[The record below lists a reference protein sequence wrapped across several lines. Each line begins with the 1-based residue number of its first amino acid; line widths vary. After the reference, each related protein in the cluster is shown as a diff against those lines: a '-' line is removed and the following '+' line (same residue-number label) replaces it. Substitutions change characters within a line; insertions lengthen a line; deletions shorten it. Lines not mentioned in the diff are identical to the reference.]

1 MRFLL
6 SVFVLSLASCAAL
19 ETKTPE
25 AEEKP
30 VRLLDPAL
38 SEASGLAVSRCNPD
52 LLWLINDSGAS
63 ASIHLADTSGQP
75 RGVVHLRG
83 VKNTDWEDLA
93 AFTLDGKPYL
103 LVADIGD
110 NAAQRKE
117 LTLYVVAEPEAS
129 PTFLKLSTKA
139 DWLIRFHYEDGP
151 RDCEGI
157 AVDTASKSI
166 LLLTKRDKQ
175 PAIYSLP
182 LRKPAPGEVLTAKR
196 LGALAKLEFPP
207 GAFPHPF
214 AFQPTGLDISA
225 DNKLAAVLTYR
236 GVYLFR
242 RAAKETW
249 AEAFA
254 KAPEILGTHGL
265 SQAEALAFS
274 PDGRTLYVT
283 TEGKN
288 PRLVTM
294 PVPKESR

>member
-1 MRFLL
+1 MRLL
-6 SVFVLSLASCAAL
+6 IPLFALSLASCSAL
-19 ETKTPE
+19 ESGV
-25 AEEKP
+25 EEKP
-30 VRLLDPAL
+30 VRLLDQNL
-38 SEASGLAVSRCNPD
+38 NEASGLAVSRRDPN
-52 LLWLINDSGAS
+52 LLWLINDSGAA

-117 LTLYVVAEPEAS
+117 LTLYIVAEPEAS
-129 PTFLKLSTKA
+129 SSFLKLNTKA
-139 DWLIRFHYEDGP
+139 DWFIRFHYEDGP

-157 AVDTASKSI
+157 AVDTPNRRI

-175 PAIYSLP
+175 PAIYQLP
-182 LRKPAPGEVLTAKR
+182 LDKPSGRKPLIAKR
-196 LGALAKLEFPP
+196 LGPLAKLPLPP
-207 GAFPHPF
+207 KTLPHPF

-225 DNKLAAVLTYR
+225 DDKLAAVLTYR

-242 RAAKETW
+242 RAEKETW

-254 KAPEILGTHGL
+254 KAPEILGSHGL

-274 PDGRTLYVT
+274 PDGQTLYVT

-288 PRLVTM
+288 PRLVKM
-294 PVPKESR
+294 QVPK